1 MVDPSLSWLQ
11 VVPVCKDNVV
21 ALPRQSAHSFG
32 GIGQVCVVNK
42 VTQIL
47 HLIDPETC
55 QITEVSPTNYFKLP
69 FLALNRFSDLVEYTV
84 MNIEP
89 VLAKDRYEDNQA
101 KGRLLELK
109 TMCSGIDFPGR
120 VRSVTSTSWR
130 IAG

>member
-89 VLAKDRYEDNQA
+89 VLAKDRYADIQA
-101 KGRLLELK
+101 KERL
-109 TMCSGIDFPGR
+109 
-120 VRSVTSTSWR
+120 
-130 IAG
+130 